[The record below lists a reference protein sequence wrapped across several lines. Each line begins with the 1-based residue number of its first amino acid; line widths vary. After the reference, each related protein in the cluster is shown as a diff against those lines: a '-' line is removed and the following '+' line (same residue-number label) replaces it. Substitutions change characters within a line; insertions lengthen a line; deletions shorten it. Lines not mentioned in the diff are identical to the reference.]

1 MIYELMLS
9 WSATLSLSQNSAM
22 SVTTERDGSSLGSFG
37 GRGALGPGLPSN
49 DLSDR

>member
-1 MIYELMLS
+1 MIYELILLMVS
-9 WSATLSLSQNSAM
+9 YTLSRNSAM

-37 GRGALGPGLPSN
+37 GGGALGPGVPSN